1 MKRIG
6 LLLVVVL
13 GLSGQ
18 SPMSTPATMHLVYQ
32 FGYNTP
38 VATSGNGTGTTTVD
52 IAGPEPDG
60 GMKITGTDSWWN
72 TVRPRAQNTCELYP
86 DATVACTTA
95 PWALTPMQLTI
106 FPLLAQHFFKGLG
119 HQGTGSFVHKYDVK
133 AAIVPGATG
142 MAGQQTTWRA
152 DYSYTGKGPVKG
164 AASLMLVTGEGTLN
178 QQGGHYLKA
187 TSKQRIVFDPNR
199 HVPAIVN
206 DVRTHFP
213 QRSVYNNDSIQMKL
227 IKVS

>member
-18 SPMSTPATMHLVYQ
+18 SPMAAPAVHHLVYQ

-38 VATSGNGTGTTTVD
+38 VASSGNGTGTTTVD
-52 IAGPEPDG
+52 ISGPNPDG
-60 GMKITGTDSWWN
+60 SWKVTGTDEWWN
-72 TVRPRAQNTCELYP
+72 TVRPRAQNTCNVYP
-86 DATVACTTA
+86 DATVACNTA
-95 PWALTPMQLTI
+95 PYAISPMQLTI

-119 HQGTGSFVHKYDVK
+119 HGGTGSFEHKYDVK
-133 AAIVPGATG
+133 AAIIPGGSG
-142 MAGQQTTWRA
+142 MSGQLITWRA
-152 DYSYTGKGPVKG
+152 FYNYHGKGPIAG
-164 AASLMLVTGEGTLN
+164 AAPLILVTGDGTLN
-178 QQGGHYLKA
+178 QQGGRFLKA
-187 TSKQRIVFDPNR
+187 TSKQRVVFDPKR

-206 DVRTHFP
+206 DLRTHFP

-227 IKVS
+227 TSAS